1 MNVHVTRYG
10 SRNWAVWIDG
20 DLLAVTVYRKGARAI
35 QATIN
40 DLTCQS
46 HVTILEDAPNPGTGA
61 ANATAGLAA
70 DQPG

>member
-35 QATIN
+35 QATLN
-40 DLTCQS
+40 DLTYHN
-46 HVTILEDAPNPGTGA
+46 HVTTLEDAPNPGTGA
-61 ANATAGLAA
+61 ANATTGLAA
-70 DQPG
+70 VQPG

>member
-35 QATIN
+35 QATLN
-40 DLTCQS
+40 DLTYHN
-46 HVTILEDAPNPGTGA
+46 HVTTLEDAPNTGTSP
-61 ANATAGLAA
+61 ANAAAGLAA
-70 DQPG
+70 VQPG

>member
-35 QATIN
+35 QATLN
-40 DLTCQS
+40 DLTYHN
-46 HVTILEDAPNPGTGA
+46 HVTTLEDAPNPGTDT
-61 ANATAGLAA
+61 ANAAAGLAA